1 MPSNTRLELERR
13 RRNMRRPKS
22 ASLGE
27 GRVVWRSYVK
37 TAKEAS
43 TLYGAKLI
51 CSGWRR
57 VQNVVVRRN
66 KPRKKIP
73 QSIFWCFFFMPSN
86 TRFELTSAGCPQR
99 RGVRG
104 TARPVDEEAVPQNWQ
119 KPDEYERALAREV
132 WIAGFN
138 WVIQISPSP
147 PYKKQPPLKRLLNV
161 LLEISSCVAI
171 LSGFV
176 FPAQNR
182 DYLKCINVFSSKLL
196 FTLKMVLPKA
206 IFLPFSS
213 RTP

>member
-1 MPSNTRLELERR
+1 MPSSTRIELERR

-27 GRVVWRSYVK
+27 GRLVWRSYVK

-73 QSIFWCFFFMPSN
+73 QGIFWCFFFYAV
-86 TRFELTSAGCPQR
+86 EYEIWTSAGCPQR

-104 TARPVDEEAVPQNWQ
+104 TARPVDEEAVPQNWH
-119 KPDEYERALAREV
+119 KPITLQVNAPKQIKQQFSFVVGLK
-132 WIAGFN
+132 
-138 WVIQISPSP
+138 IQ
-147 PYKKQPPLKRLLNV
+147 
-161 LLEISSCVAI
+161 
-171 LSGFV
+171 
-176 FPAQNR
+176 
-182 DYLKCINVFSSKLL
+182 
-196 FTLKMVLPKA
+196 
-206 IFLPFSS
+206 
-213 RTP
+213 